1 MERGVEGERGK
12 EGRKKEE
19 MREEEGSKA
28 RKTGRER
35 WLKGLTLL
43 LVLIFLSLFHT
54 TDLYTVKLLLKPLN
68 KVFSFVSYFYC
79 SYKFL

>member
-1 MERGVEGERGK
+1 
-12 EGRKKEE
+12 

-28 RKTGRER
+28 GKTEGGRDD
-35 WLKGLTLL
+35 LKGLTLL
-43 LVLIFLSLFHT
+43 LVPIFLSLFHT
-54 TDLYTVKLLLKPLN
+54 TNLYTVKLLLKLLN

>member
-1 MERGVEGERGK
+1 MKYARGYVMVMEKCCSIVH
-12 EGRKKEE
+12 
-19 MREEEGSKA
+19 MV
-28 RKTGRER
+28 
-35 WLKGLTLL
+35 